1 MAQPDPSELESSIRG
16 LSGVLGCVVLAN
28 PDGTPAE
35 IQAFTKADADREQ
48 IERAIVDETRARGL
62 DEGLGQVFV
71 FELEAER
78 EQDPEALHS
87 LAEAAERE
95 ARSKGP
101 LGVLHALGTLHS
113 LAETAEPD
121 AAAAGER
128 VPLRRVLLS
137 SSSARSEAEVVLEGA
152 DGEVTGV
159 AEGEKSPHGLTV
171 VAEATLQA
179 ATQISPNSSFALVDA
194 ALREVCGRQVVAVLV
209 REPDGVEIL
218 GAALVRS
225 GPITEATVRATLD
238 AVNRRLG
245 GRG

>member
-1 MAQPDPSELESSIRG
+1 MAQPDPSELESSIRA
-16 LSGVLGCVVLAN
+16 LSGVVGCVVLAN

-35 IQAFTKADADREQ
+35 IQAFTTADADREE

-71 FELEAER
+71 FELEAEP
-78 EQDPEALHS
+78 ELDAEALHS

-113 LAETAEPD
+113 LAESAEPD
-121 AAAAGER
+121 TFGAAGR
-128 VPLRRVLLS
+128 VPLSRVVLS
-137 SSSARSEAEVVLEGA
+137 SSEWRSEAEVVLTGPT
-152 DGEVTGV
+152 GEVTGV
-159 AEGEKSPHGLTV
+159 AEGEKSPHGLAV
-171 VAEATLQA
+171 VAEATLRA
-179 ATQISPNSSFALVDA
+179 AALITPERSFALVDA
-194 ALREVCGRQVVAVLV
+194 VLLEACGRQVVAVLV
-209 REPDGVEIL
+209 RQSDGVEML

-245 GRG
+245 GPG